1 MNVMQPL
8 SALNNVQKARLL
20 HALLLH
26 EIPTFLNYTQQL
38 STYMRE
44 NPDEVRKV
52 WVNQLFGV
60 DFWFQLAEE
69 ADRKIKQYGRQL
81 EKSSAVFSD
90 QLFDGYGA
98 LYLNHCLTT
107 YTEQGKHTDPKF
119 KTAVELFFN
128 P

>member
-1 MNVMQPL
+1 MQPL
-8 SALNNVQKARLL
+8 RAMNNVQKARLL
-20 HALLLH
+20 HALLMH
-26 EIPTFLNYTQQL
+26 EIPAFLVYTQQL

-44 NPDEVRKV
+44 NPDEVRRV

-60 DFWFQLAEE
+60 DFWFQLADE
-69 ADRKIKQYGRQL
+69 ADRKIKRYGRQL

-90 QLFDGYGA
+90 QLFDGYSA

>member
-8 SALNNVQKARLL
+8 RTLNNVQKARLL

-26 EIPTFLNYTQQL
+26 EIPAFLIYTQQL

-52 WVNQLFGV
+52 WVNQLFSVG
-60 DFWFQLAEE
+60 FWFQLAEE
-69 ADRKIKQYGRQL
+69 ADRKIKTYGKQL
-81 EKSSAVFSD
+81 EKSSAVFSET
-90 QLFDGYGA
+90 LFDGYGA
-98 LYLNHCLTT
+98 LYLNHCLVT
-107 YTEQGKHTDPKF
+107 YTEQGKHSDPKF
-119 KTAVELFFN
+119 KVAVDLFLH

>member
-1 MNVMQPL
+1 MQPL

-20 HALLLH
+20 HASLMH
-26 EIPTFLNYTQQL
+26 EIPPFLVYTQQL

-69 ADRKIKQYGRQL
+69 ADRKIKQYNRQL

-98 LYLNHCLTT
+98 LYLNHCLIT
-107 YTEQGKHTDPKF
+107 YTEQGKHNDPKF
-119 KTAVELFFN
+119 KTAVDLFFN

>member
-1 MNVMQPL
+1 M
-8 SALNNVQKARLL
+8 
-20 HALLLH
+20 H
-26 EIPTFLNYTQQL
+26 EIPAFLIYTQQL

-69 ADRKIKQYGRQL
+69 ADRKIKQYNRQL

-98 LYLNHCLTT
+98 FYLNHCLIT
-107 YTEQGKHTDPKF
+107 YTEQGKHNDPKF
-119 KTAVELFFN
+119 KTAVDLFFN

>member
-1 MNVMQPL
+1 MIPL
-8 SALNNVQKARLL
+8 RSLNNVQKAKIL
-20 HALLLH
+20 HALLYH
-26 EIPTFLNYTQQL
+26 EIPAFLTYTQQL
-38 STYMRE
+38 CTYMRE

-60 DFWFQLAEE
+60 DFWFQLAED
-69 ADRKIKQYGRQL
+69 ADRKIKKYGKQL
-81 EKSSAVFSD
+81 ERSSAVFAD

-107 YTEQGKHTDPKF
+107 YTEKGKHSDPKF